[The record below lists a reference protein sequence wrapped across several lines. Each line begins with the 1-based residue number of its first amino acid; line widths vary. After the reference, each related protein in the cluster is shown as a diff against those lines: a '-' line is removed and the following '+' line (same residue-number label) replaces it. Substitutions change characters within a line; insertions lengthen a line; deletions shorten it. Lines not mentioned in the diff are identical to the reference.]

1 MMNIQCAPGGPI
13 GANSYFVWDND
24 GTAVLIDPTDSAAA
38 DRLISSTGAEL
49 SAILLTHGHFD
60 HVYAQNIIKKRYGV
74 PSYLHILDADMI
86 SDPVINSAC
95 LMGGQLDD
103 YRFGSADN
111 LLSGGETLRFG
122 KLIFKVHHT
131 PGHTDG
137 SVCYECHIE
146 NSDAPSCLFS
156 GDTLFRLSVG
166 RCDLYG
172 GDPSK
177 MKSSLRYIS
186 SLDRVNDIY
195 PGHGPKTTLDF
206 ERKMNPYLQ

>member
-1 MMNIQCAPGGPI
+1 MMNIQCVPGGPI
-13 GANSYFVWDND
+13 GANSYFVFDSA
-24 GTAVLIDPTDSAAA
+24 GTVVLIDPTDASAAES
-38 DRLISSTGAEL
+38 LISSSGA
-49 SAILLTHGHFD
+49 SPAAILLTHGHFD
-60 HVYAQNIIKKRYGV
+60 HTYAQNVVKKRFGV
-74 PSYLHILDADMI
+74 SSYLHFLDAEMI
-86 SDPVINSAC
+86 SDIRKNSAC
-95 LMGGQLDD
+95 LMGGTLSNHP
-103 YRFGSADN
+103 FGTADV

-137 SVCYECHIE
+137 SVCYECCTE
-146 NSDAPSCLFS
+146 SDETSCLFS

-172 GDPSK
+172 GNPSK
-177 MKSSLRYIS
+177 LASSLQYIS
-186 SLDRVNDIY
+186 SLDRVNEIY

>member
-1 MMNIQCAPGGPI
+1 MMKIQCVPGGPI
-13 GANSYFVWDND
+13 GANSYYVFDGD
-24 GTAVLIDPTDSAAA
+24 GTVVLIDPTDESVA
-38 DRLISSTGAEL
+38 DRLISSSGATL
-49 SAILLTHGHFD
+49 AAILLTHGHFD
-60 HVYAQNIIKKRYGV
+60 HVYAQNAVKNRYGV
-74 PSYLHILDADMI
+74 SSYLHILDADMI
-86 SDPVINSAC
+86 SDPRKNSAS
-95 LMGGQLDD
+95 LMGKILAD
-103 YRFGSADN
+103 YPFGTADI

-137 SVCYECHIE
+137 SVCYECSTL
-146 NSDAPSCLFS
+146 SDEMSCLFS

-172 GDPSK
+172 GNPSK
-177 MKSSLRYIS
+177 LESSLLYIS
-186 SLDRVNDIY
+186 SLDCIGTIY